1 MKSNLLIPNK
11 YKKVGWII
19 LLPSIIL
26 GIFVTI
32 GDYGN
37 FSMVSDVFVLAYEN
51 LFNDRKTFGVINT
64 DITNTVLGVMCIIGA
79 LLVSFSKEKRED
91 EFIANLRLTSLLWAV
106 LVNYGLLLFCFIFIY
121 GISFLHVMVYNM
133 FTVLI
138 IFIIRFN
145 YLLNRSSKMSVD
157 EQ

>member
-1 MKSNLLIPNK
+1 MKSDLLLPNK

-19 LLPSIIL
+19 LLPSIVL
-26 GIFVTI
+26 GVLVAI
-32 GDYGN
+32 GEFDG
-37 FSMVSDVFVLAYEN
+37 FSIMFNVFALAYDN
-51 LFNDRKTFGVINT
+51 DLFNNKIGVFNT
-64 DITNTVLGVMCIIGA
+64 DITNTLAGILCIIGA

-145 YLLNRSSKMSVD
+145 YLLNRSSKMAVD